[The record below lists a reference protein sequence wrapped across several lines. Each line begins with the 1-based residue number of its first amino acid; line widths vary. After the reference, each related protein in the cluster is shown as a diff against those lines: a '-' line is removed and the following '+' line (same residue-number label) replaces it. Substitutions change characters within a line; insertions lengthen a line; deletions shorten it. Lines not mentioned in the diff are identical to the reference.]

1 MVKKF
6 RQKYYLDWVVIR
18 DLSSHGFTN
27 NNLILILEEY
37 TVLQNRMMITLPAIV
52 IIITLDLSQS
62 TCVLGRVCVT
72 RSEIVRKI
80 NIRTF
85 LKIVVQFILYVK
97 NNENNII
104 LLRSLKSQYTINI
117 SINDKYF
124 F

>member
-1 MVKKF
+1 MSGG
-6 RQKYYLDWVVIR
+6 LIR